1 MARKKQALFMMVL
14 LFILLLPQQ
23 VMGAAPYSPSISLE
37 ASKNVLNMGEE
48 FTVTVKGSNLED
60 VYAYQLNLYFNPNQ
74 LKFKLGSESTSIVGF
89 STPVTFSEEGGTHLV
104 FAHTKS
110 GKAAGDSGAQDL
122 ATFTFTTT
130 GYGSASVALKDTL
143 LIDSKESQS
152 TTSVALVSTSIVTTG
167 DEGSS
172 SGGGNG
178 GGGTPSKEDIIAAE
192 GGALTLH
199 GATIDV
205 PVGALDNDIKVS
217 VAKVSD
223 ISMLPVDSSLKL
235 ISDVY
240 EIKKDKEGEFKK
252 LVVITLLFDKTA
264 VDFTKS
270 FVGVYWLNEQTH
282 TWVLL
287 DDLHV
292 DQVNGTASG
301 SVKHFTKF
309 AVLISTKKDSDLDE
323 TSFADIKGHWAE
335 TSIRELIKLGAI
347 NGYPDNSFKPD
358 NKITRAEFVAVI
370 VKALNLKA
378 QAALNFDDMSA
389 HWAKNEIA
397 IAAALGVVNGYTE
410 QAFGPDDVLT
420 REQMAAIVIRAAQID
435 PVSKNIDVTDS
446 SAISDWARTA
456 LATAMAK
463 GLVDGYED
471 HTVKPQA
478 NTSRAEA
485 ATVILRALKLTK

>member
-1 MARKKQALFMMVL
+1 MMVL

-23 VMGAAPYSPSISLE
+23 IMAAPYSPSISLE
-37 ASKNVLNMGEE
+37 ASKNVLNMGKE

-89 STPVTFSEEGGTHLV
+89 STPVAFSEEGGTHLV

-172 SGGGNG
+172 SGGGRG
-178 GGGTPSKEDIIAAE
+178 GVPSKEDIIAAE
-192 GGALTLH
+192 GGSLTLH

-205 PVGALDNDIKVS
+205 PAGALDNDIKVT
-217 VAKVSD
+217 VDKVSD

-252 LVVITLLFDKTA
+252 LVVITLPFDKSV

-309 AVLISTKKDSDLDE
+309 AVLISAKKDSDLAG

-335 TSIRELIKLGAI
+335 ASIRELIKLGAI

-358 NKITRAEFVAVI
+358 NQITRAEFVAVI

-378 QAALNFDDMSA
+378 QAALNFDDTSA

-410 QAFGPDDVLT
+410 QAFGPDDVIT
-420 REQMAAIVIRAAQID
+420 REQMAAIVIRAAQIE

-446 SAISDWARTA
+446 PAISDWARTA